1 MAESLL
7 ALAPVNSQG
16 GAILTFLFPMLL
28 FAVVGTILWGLFAG
42 WDWPLSRRFRPA
54 SIHHFQASIAQ
65 AHPGVAA
72 PRASAEARAESPAA
86 TGPAESGTAEA
97 ERPGG
102 AASEPPADAG
112 ASDGTQ

>member
-54 SIHHFQASIAQ
+54 SIHHFQASIAE
-65 AHPGVAA
+65 AHAD
-72 PRASAEARAESPAA
+72 SPAA